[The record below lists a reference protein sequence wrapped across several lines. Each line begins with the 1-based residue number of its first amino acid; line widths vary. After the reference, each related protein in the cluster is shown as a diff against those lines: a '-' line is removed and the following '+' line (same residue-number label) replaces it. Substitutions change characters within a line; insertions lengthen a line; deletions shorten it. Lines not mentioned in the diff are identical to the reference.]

1 MCDVRR
7 TGPAI
12 VSSLLL
18 AMMILSTLATGQT
31 SPGNAD
37 MQTQSAPAQT
47 QPQNT
52 TDGDWHFSVSP
63 YLWFAGLSGTVGAFG
78 HETSVH
84 ASIGDIL
91 SNFEMGLMTAAEV
104 RKNHWVVPLDFM
116 WIKLEA
122 DHALPFDP
130 GVSYAVVKVSE
141 VVLTPGVGYRVV
153 DNDKTTVE
161 ARVGLRYWHLGQNIS
176 FQPSGVL
183 NNFSPSAN
191 WVDVVAGSKIERVL
205 TPKVLLTI
213 FGDAGAGGA
222 NIDYQFGGLLGYKLS
237 QKAILQA
244 GWRYLDVNYRNS
256 PPQLFVYDAHQS
268 GALLGVTF
276 NFK

>member
-1 MCDVRR
+1 MRHARR
-7 TGPAI
+7 SMPITL
-12 VSSLLL
+12 SLLL
-18 AMMILSTLATGQT
+18 FAMMICSTLAAAQT
-31 SPGNAD
+31 SSSSPD
-37 MQTQSAPAQT
+37 AQT
-47 QPQNT
+47 NGTPTQAQPDNT
-52 TDGDWHFSVSP
+52 TDNGWHFSASP
-63 YLWFAGLSGTVGAFG
+63 YLWFAGVSGTVGAFG

-91 SNFEMGLMTAAEV
+91 SNFEIGLMTAGEV
-104 RKNHWVVPLDFM
+104 RKGRWLLPMDLM

-122 DHALPFDP
+122 DRATPFDP
-130 GVSYAVVKVSE
+130 GLSYATVKISE
-141 VVLTPGVGYRVV
+141 FVLTPGFGYRIV
-153 DNDKTTVE
+153 DNEKTKVDGQ
-161 ARVGLRYWHLGQNIS
+161 VGLRYWHLGQNIS

-191 WVDVVAGSKIERVL
+191 WVDVVAGAKIEQAVS
-205 TPKVLLTI
+205 PKVLVTI

-222 NIDYQFGGLLGYKLS
+222 NIDYQVGGLLGYKLS
-237 QKAILQA
+237 EKAILQA

>member
-1 MCDVRR
+1 MRDVRR
-7 TGPAI
+7 SSPAI
-12 VSSLLL
+12 VSSLLF
-18 AMMILSTLATGQT
+18 AVTMCSTFAAGQT
-31 SPGNAD
+31 SSANLDTQNAG
-37 MQTQSAPAQT
+37 TAAQT
-47 QPQNT
+47 QAQNS
-52 TDGDWHFSVSP
+52 TDNGWHFSASP
-63 YLWFAGLSGTVGAFG
+63 YLWFAGLSGTVGALG

-91 SNFEMGLMTAAEV
+91 SNFEIGLMGAAEA
-104 RKNHWVVPLDFM
+104 RKNRWVIPMDLM
-116 WIKLEA
+116 WIKLKA
-122 DHALPFDP
+122 DHATSFDP
-130 GVSYAVVKVSE
+130 GVSYATVKITQF
-141 VVLTPGVGYRVV
+141 VLTPGFGYRIV
-153 DNDKTTVE
+153 DNEKTKIDGQ
-161 ARVGLRYWHLGQNIS
+161 VGLRYWHLGQNVS

-191 WVDVVAGSKIERVL
+191 WVDVVAGAKIEQAVS
-205 TPKVLLTI
+205 PKVLVTI

-237 QKAILQA
+237 EKAILQA